1 MWLSKQTSSTD
12 SITTSTVSFFCSIIF
27 LLVHVPNH
35 TVLLFIV
42 LHLRRLCMFNM
53 SLKNRAPNPNPDK
66 YRFSVII

>member
-12 SITTSTVSFFCSIIF
+12 SITTSTVSFFCIIF

-35 TVLLFIV
+35 IIILFIV